1 MSSLWINRR
10 TGHFLNREVH
20 SAQEFGVGTFLSV
33 LPCTYISHIQ
43 DHHVTIQ
50 GERGMQNSSV
60 EIAPLS
66 LPSKCFLGGWHL
78 SEKLL
83 SRISAGRVYTAKRDL
98 ELATVWLQMIK
109 QAHVKVKTK
118 VQRSW
123 SLQRKISLER
133 VGWVIII
140 HFIAIF
146 YIP

>member
-1 MSSLWINRR
+1 
-10 TGHFLNREVH
+10 
-20 SAQEFGVGTFLSV
+20 
-33 LPCTYISHIQ
+33 
-43 DHHVTIQ
+43 
-50 GERGMQNSSV
+50 MQNSSV
-60 EIAPLS
+60 EIAALS

-123 SLQRKISLER
+123 SLQTKISLER

-140 HFIAIF
+140 NFIAIF